1 MMSYVR
7 KYATALAVLV
17 LSSCNAH
24 AAGPQ
29 VPAAGSLTGRV
40 ASADGKPLAGV
51 VVSDGVRITQTDT
64 EGMYALDSDKELGY
78 VFISIPSG
86 YMTAADACAIPQFF
100 AHTAKP
106 AGQSERHDFTLT
118 PVDNTRHTVIAA
130 TDHHL
135 ADRESLDVT
144 QFTAEGGFIDDVK
157 AVAATTASPVYSICM
172 GDMSWDEYWHKRN
185 FMLPEFR
192 SLYERYTFPCP
203 VFNAMGNHDN
213 DPYCASDEAAS
224 AAFRREI
231 GPTYYSFNLGQLH
244 YVVLDNIIY
253 VNTGGRE
260 GAIGKLDYEV
270 RIDDRQLAWLRADL
284 ATVADKAEG
293 GFIDDVKAVAA
304 TTASPVYSICMG
316 DMSWDEYWHKR
327 NFMLPEFRS
336 LYERY
341 TFPCPVFNAMGNHD
355 NDPYCASDEAASAAF
370 RREIGP
376 TYYSFNLGQ
385 LHYVVLDNIIYVN
398 TGGREGAIGKLDYE
412 VRIDDRQLAW
422 LRADLATVADK
433 SAPLIIVMHAQ
444 LHWWYRG
451 SEGVSWKYAFTR
463 GAGCLVD
470 ALAGFSEVHLV
481 TGHSHMNFRLLN
493 GNLREHNIAA
503 TSGTW
508 WWTGQIHG
516 DYTINT
522 CRDGSPGGYE
532 VFEIDGRDIRWHY
545 KGIGLEDD
553 YQFRAYDMN
562 EVLKNERIRSS
573 GDFTPEG
580 TAGGMN
586 DAYGENDILVNIW
599 GWQPDWTVRVT
610 ENGQQLRGVRVIGKD
625 PLHKITYTRS
635 TVPFQTAYNPHM
647 WRYRASGPSTTVRIE
662 VTDSFGRTSS
672 ETMTRPKAFHI
683 RMK

>member
-64 EGMYALDSDKELGY
+64 EGMYALDSDKALGY

-192 SLYERYTFPCP
+192 RLYERYTFPCP

-260 GAIGKLDYEV
+260 GAIGKLD
-270 RIDDRQLAWLRADL
+270 
-284 ATVADKAEG
+284 
-293 GFIDDVKAVAA
+293 
-304 TTASPVYSICMG
+304 S
-316 DMSWDEYWHKR
+316 
-327 NFMLPEFRS
+327 
-336 LYERY
+336 
-341 TFPCPVFNAMGNHD
+341 
-355 NDPYCASDEAASAAF
+355 
-370 RREIGP
+370 
-376 TYYSFNLGQ
+376 
-385 LHYVVLDNIIYVN
+385 
-398 TGGREGAIGKLDYE
+398 E

-532 VFEIDGRDIRWHY
+532 VFEVDGRDIRWHY

-562 EVLKNERIRSS
+562 EVLKNKRIRSS

>member
-1 MMSYVR
+1 MMSFVR
-7 KYATALAVLV
+7 KYTTALAVLV
-17 LSSCNAH
+17 LSACNAH

-29 VPAAGSLTGRV
+29 VSAAGSLTGRV

-51 VVSDGVRITQTDT
+51 VVSDGVRVTQTDT

-78 VFISIPSG
+78 VFISVPSG
-86 YMTAADACAIPQFF
+86 YMVAADACAIPQFF
-100 AHTAKP
+100 ARTAKP
-106 AGQSERHDFTLT
+106 AGQSEQHDFTLT

-157 AVAATTASPVYSICM
+157 AVAAATASPVYSICM

-192 SLYERYTFPCP
+192 RLY
-203 VFNAMGNHDN
+203 AMGNHDN

-244 YVVLDNIIY
+244 YVVLDNI
-253 VNTGGRE
+253 V
-260 GAIGKLDYEV
+260 
-270 RIDDRQLAWLRADL
+270 
-284 ATVADKAEG
+284 
-293 GFIDDVKAVAA
+293 
-304 TTASPVYSICMG
+304 
-316 DMSWDEYWHKR
+316 
-327 NFMLPEFRS
+327 
-336 LYERY
+336 
-341 TFPCPVFNAMGNHD
+341 
-355 NDPYCASDEAASAAF
+355 
-370 RREIGP
+370 
-376 TYYSFNLGQ
+376 
-385 LHYVVLDNIIYVN
+385 YVN

-463 GAGCLVD
+463 DAGCLVD

-481 TGHSHMNFRLLN
+481 TGHSHMNFRLQN

-508 WWTGQIHG
+508 WWTGQIHD

-532 VFEIDGRDIRWHY
+532 VFEVDGRDIRWHY

-562 EVLKNERIRSS
+562 EVLKNERIRTS

>member
-51 VVSDGVRITQTDT
+51 VVSDGVRVTQTDT
-64 EGMYALDSDKELGY
+64 EGIYALDSDKELGY

-144 QFTAEGGFIDDVK
+144 QFT
-157 AVAATTASPVYSICM
+157 
-172 GDMSWDEYWHKRN
+172 
-185 FMLPEFR
+185 
-192 SLYERYTFPCP
+192 
-203 VFNAMGNHDN
+203 
-213 DPYCASDEAAS
+213 
-224 AAFRREI
+224 
-231 GPTYYSFNLGQLH
+231 
-244 YVVLDNIIY
+244 
-253 VNTGGRE
+253 
-260 GAIGKLDYEV
+260 
-270 RIDDRQLAWLRADL
+270 
-284 ATVADKAEG
+284 AEG

-508 WWTGQIHG
+508 WWTGQIHS

-532 VFEIDGRDIRWHY
+532 VFEVDGRDIRWHY

-683 RMK
+683 QMK

>member
-7 KYATALAVLV
+7 KYAAALAVLV

-51 VVSDGVRITQTDT
+51 VVSDGVRVTQTDT
-64 EGMYALDSDKELGY
+64 EGMYTLDSDKELGY

-100 AHTAKP
+100 ARTAKP
-106 AGQSERHDFTLT
+106 AGQSEQHDFTLT

-157 AVAATTASPVYSICM
+157 AVAAATASPVYSICM

-192 SLYERYTFPCP
+192 RLYERYTFPCP

-244 YVVLDNIIY
+244 YVVLDNI
-253 VNTGGRE
+253 V
-260 GAIGKLDYEV
+260 
-270 RIDDRQLAWLRADL
+270 
-284 ATVADKAEG
+284 
-293 GFIDDVKAVAA
+293 
-304 TTASPVYSICMG
+304 
-316 DMSWDEYWHKR
+316 
-327 NFMLPEFRS
+327 
-336 LYERY
+336 
-341 TFPCPVFNAMGNHD
+341 
-355 NDPYCASDEAASAAF
+355 
-370 RREIGP
+370 
-376 TYYSFNLGQ
+376 
-385 LHYVVLDNIIYVN
+385 YVN

-433 SAPLIIVMHAQ
+433 SAPLIMVMHAQ

-463 GAGCLVD
+463 DAGCLVD

-481 TGHSHMNFRLLN
+481 TGHSHMNFRLQN

-532 VFEIDGRDIRWHY
+532 VFEVDGRDIRWHY

-562 EVLKNERIRSS
+562 EVLKNERIRTS

-586 DAYGENDILVNIW
+586 DACGENDILVNIW

-647 WRYRASGPSTTVRIE
+647 WRYRASGPSTTVCIE

>member
-1 MMSYVR
+1 MMSFVR
-7 KYATALAVLV
+7 KYTTALAVLV
-17 LSSCNAH
+17 LSACNAH

-51 VVSDGVRITQTDT
+51 VVSDGVRVTQTDT

-78 VFISIPSG
+78 VFISVPSG
-86 YMTAADACAIPQFF
+86 YMVAADACAIPQFF
-100 AHTAKP
+100 ARTAKP
-106 AGQSERHDFTLT
+106 AGQSEQHDFTLT
-118 PVDNTRHTVIAA
+118 PLDNTRHTVIAA

-144 QFTAEGGFIDDVK
+144 QFTAEGGFIDDLK
-157 AVAATTASPVYSICM
+157 AVAAATASPVYSICM

-192 SLYERYTFPCP
+192 RLYERYTFPCP

-244 YVVLDNIIY
+244 YVVLDNIVY

-284 ATVADKAEG
+284 ATVA
-293 GFIDDVKAVAA
+293 
-304 TTASPVYSICMG
+304 
-316 DMSWDEYWHKR
+316 
-327 NFMLPEFRS
+327 N
-336 LYERY
+336 
-341 TFPCPVFNAMGNHD
+341 
-355 NDPYCASDEAASAAF
+355 
-370 RREIGP
+370 
-376 TYYSFNLGQ
+376 
-385 LHYVVLDNIIYVN
+385 
-398 TGGREGAIGKLDYE
+398 
-412 VRIDDRQLAW
+412 
-422 LRADLATVADK
+422 K

-463 GAGCLVD
+463 DAGCLVD

-522 CRDGSPGGYE
+522 CLDGSPGGYE
-532 VFEIDGRDIRWHY
+532 VFEVDGRDIRWHY

-672 ETMTRPKAFHI
+672 ETMMRPKAFHI

>member
-7 KYATALAVLV
+7 KYATALALLI

-157 AVAATTASPVYSICM
+157 AVAAA
-172 GDMSWDEYWHKRN
+172 
-185 FMLPEFR
+185 
-192 SLYERYTFPCP
+192 
-203 VFNAMGNHDN
+203 
-213 DPYCASDEAAS
+213 
-224 AAFRREI
+224 
-231 GPTYYSFNLGQLH
+231 
-244 YVVLDNIIY
+244 
-253 VNTGGRE
+253 
-260 GAIGKLDYEV
+260 
-270 RIDDRQLAWLRADL
+270 
-284 ATVADKAEG
+284 
-293 GFIDDVKAVAA
+293 
-304 TTASPVYSICMG
+304 TASPVYSICMG

-451 SEGVSWKYAFTR
+451 SEGVSWKYAFTH

-532 VFEIDGRDIRWHY
+532 VFEVDGRDIRWHY

>member
-1 MMSYVR
+1 MSNVR
-7 KYATALAVLV
+7 KYAAALALLV
-17 LSSCNAH
+17 LSACNAH

-29 VPAAGSLTGRV
+29 DSAAGSLTGRV

-64 EGMYALDSDKELGY
+64 EGMYALESDKELGY
-78 VFISIPSG
+78 VFISVPSG
-86 YMTAADACAIPQFF
+86 YMVPVDACALPQFF
-100 AHTAKP
+100 ARTAKP

-118 PVDNTRHTVIAA
+118 PVDNARHTVIAA

-135 ADRESLDVT
+135 ADRESLDVA

-157 AVAATTASPVYSICM
+157 AVAAAAASPVYSVCM
-172 GDMSWDEYWHKRN
+172 GDMSWDEYWHRRN

-192 SLYERYTFPCP
+192 GLYERYTFPCP

-231 GPTYYSFNLGQLH
+231 GPAYYSFNLGQLH
-244 YVVLDNIIY
+244 YVVLDNIVYI
-253 VNTGGRE
+253 NTGGRE
-260 GAIGKLDYEV
+260 GAIGKLNYEV

-284 ATVADKAEG
+284 AAVADK
-293 GFIDDVKAVAA
+293 
-304 TTASPVYSICMG
+304 T
-316 DMSWDEYWHKR
+316 
-327 NFMLPEFRS
+327 
-336 LYERY
+336 
-341 TFPCPVFNAMGNHD
+341 
-355 NDPYCASDEAASAAF
+355 
-370 RREIGP
+370 
-376 TYYSFNLGQ
+376 
-385 LHYVVLDNIIYVN
+385 
-398 TGGREGAIGKLDYE
+398 
-412 VRIDDRQLAW
+412 
-422 LRADLATVADK
+422 
-433 SAPLIIVMHAQ
+433 APLIVVMHAQ
-444 LHWWYRG
+444 LHWWRRG

-463 GAGCLVD
+463 DADRLVG
-470 ALAGFSEVHLV
+470 ALAGFDEVHLV

-493 GNLREHNIAA
+493 GNVREHNIAA

-508 WWTGQIHG
+508 WWTGQIHK
-516 DYTINT
+516 DYSINT
-522 CRDGSPGGYE
+522 CLDGSPGGYE
-532 VFEIDGRDIRWHY
+532 VFEVDGRDIRWHY
-545 KGIGLEDD
+545 KSIGCESD

-562 EVLKNERIRSS
+562 EVLKNERIRAS

-599 GWQPDWTVRVT
+599 GWQPDWTVRVM
-610 ENGQQLRGVRVIGKD
+610 ENGRELRGVRVIGKD

-647 WRYRASGPSTTVRIE
+647 WLYRASGPSTTVRIE
-662 VTDSFGRTSS
+662 VTDSFGRTST

>member
-64 EGMYALDSDKELGY
+64 EGMYALDSDKALGY

-86 YMTAADACAIPQFF
+86 YMIAADACAIPQFF

-224 AAFRREI
+224 AAF
-231 GPTYYSFNLGQLH
+231 H
-244 YVVLDNIIY
+244 
-253 VNTGGRE
+253 
-260 GAIGKLDYEV
+260 
-270 RIDDRQLAWLRADL
+270 
-284 ATVADKAEG
+284 
-293 GFIDDVKAVAA
+293 
-304 TTASPVYSICMG
+304 
-316 DMSWDEYWHKR
+316 
-327 NFMLPEFRS
+327 
-336 LYERY
+336 
-341 TFPCPVFNAMGNHD
+341 
-355 NDPYCASDEAASAAF
+355 
-370 RREIGP
+370 REIGP

-532 VFEIDGRDIRWHY
+532 VFEVDGRDIRWHY

>member
-1 MMSYVR
+1 MMSFVR
-7 KYATALAVLV
+7 KYAAALAVLV

-51 VVSDGVRITQTDT
+51 VVSDGVRVTQTDT

-78 VFISIPSG
+78 VFISVPSG
-86 YMTAADACAIPQFF
+86 FMTAADACAIPQFF
-100 AHTAKP
+100 ARTAKP

-144 QFTAEGGFIDDVK
+144 KFTAEGGFIDDVK
-157 AVAATTASPVYSICM
+157 AVAAATASPVYSICM

-192 SLYERYTFPCP
+192 RLYERYTFPCP

-244 YVVLDNIIY
+244 YVVLDNI
-253 VNTGGRE
+253 V
-260 GAIGKLDYEV
+260 
-270 RIDDRQLAWLRADL
+270 
-284 ATVADKAEG
+284 
-293 GFIDDVKAVAA
+293 
-304 TTASPVYSICMG
+304 
-316 DMSWDEYWHKR
+316 
-327 NFMLPEFRS
+327 
-336 LYERY
+336 
-341 TFPCPVFNAMGNHD
+341 
-355 NDPYCASDEAASAAF
+355 
-370 RREIGP
+370 
-376 TYYSFNLGQ
+376 
-385 LHYVVLDNIIYVN
+385 YVN

-463 GAGCLVD
+463 DAGCLVD

-522 CRDGSPGGYE
+522 CLDGSPGGYE
-532 VFEIDGRDIRWHY
+532 VFEVDGRDIRWHY

-562 EVLKNERIRSS
+562 EVLKNQRIRSS
-573 GDFTPEG
+573 GDFTPEE

-647 WRYRASGPSTTVRIE
+647 WRYRAWGPSTTVRIE

-672 ETMTRPKAFHI
+672 ETMMRPKAFHI

>member
-7 KYATALAVLV
+7 KYAAALAVLV

-51 VVSDGVRITQTDT
+51 VVSDGVRVTQTDT
-64 EGMYALDSDKELGY
+64 EGMYTLDSDKELGY

-100 AHTAKP
+100 ARTAKP

-157 AVAATTASPVYSICM
+157 AVAAATASPVYSICM

-192 SLYERYTFPCP
+192 RLYERYTFPCP

-244 YVVLDNIIY
+244 YVVLDNI
-253 VNTGGRE
+253 V
-260 GAIGKLDYEV
+260 
-270 RIDDRQLAWLRADL
+270 
-284 ATVADKAEG
+284 
-293 GFIDDVKAVAA
+293 
-304 TTASPVYSICMG
+304 
-316 DMSWDEYWHKR
+316 
-327 NFMLPEFRS
+327 
-336 LYERY
+336 
-341 TFPCPVFNAMGNHD
+341 
-355 NDPYCASDEAASAAF
+355 
-370 RREIGP
+370 
-376 TYYSFNLGQ
+376 
-385 LHYVVLDNIIYVN
+385 YVN

-463 GAGCLVD
+463 DAGCLVD

-508 WWTGQIHG
+508 WWTGQIHD

-532 VFEIDGRDIRWHY
+532 VFEVDGRDIRWHY

-586 DAYGENDILVNIW
+586 DACGENDILVNIW
-599 GWQPDWTVRVT
+599 GWQPDWNVRVT
-610 ENGQQLRGVRVIGKD
+610 ENGQQLRGVHVIGKD

-672 ETMTRPKAFHI
+672 ETMMRPKAFHI

>member
-284 ATVADKAEG
+284 ATVADK
-293 GFIDDVKAVAA
+293 
-304 TTASPVYSICMG
+304 
-316 DMSWDEYWHKR
+316 
-327 NFMLPEFRS
+327 
-336 LYERY
+336 
-341 TFPCPVFNAMGNHD
+341 
-355 NDPYCASDEAASAAF
+355 
-370 RREIGP
+370 
-376 TYYSFNLGQ
+376 
-385 LHYVVLDNIIYVN
+385 
-398 TGGREGAIGKLDYE
+398 
-412 VRIDDRQLAW
+412 
-422 LRADLATVADK
+422 

-532 VFEIDGRDIRWHY
+532 VFEVNGRDIRWHY

>member
-7 KYATALAVLV
+7 KYATALALLI

-157 AVAATTASPVYSICM
+157 AVAAA
-172 GDMSWDEYWHKRN
+172 
-185 FMLPEFR
+185 
-192 SLYERYTFPCP
+192 
-203 VFNAMGNHDN
+203 
-213 DPYCASDEAAS
+213 
-224 AAFRREI
+224 
-231 GPTYYSFNLGQLH
+231 
-244 YVVLDNIIY
+244 
-253 VNTGGRE
+253 
-260 GAIGKLDYEV
+260 
-270 RIDDRQLAWLRADL
+270 
-284 ATVADKAEG
+284 
-293 GFIDDVKAVAA
+293 
-304 TTASPVYSICMG
+304 TASPVYSICMG

-451 SEGVSWKYAFTR
+451 SEGVSWKYAFTH

>member
-7 KYATALAVLV
+7 KYAAALAVLV

-51 VVSDGVRITQTDT
+51 VVSDGVRVTQTDT
-64 EGMYALDSDKELGY
+64 EGMYTLDSDKELGY

-100 AHTAKP
+100 ARTAKP

-157 AVAATTASPVYSICM
+157 AVAAATASPVYSICM

-192 SLYERYTFPCP
+192 RLYERYTFPCP

-244 YVVLDNIIY
+244 YVVLDNIVY

-270 RIDDRQLAWLRADL
+270 RIDD
-284 ATVADKAEG
+284 
-293 GFIDDVKAVAA
+293 
-304 TTASPVYSICMG
+304 
-316 DMSWDEYWHKR
+316 H
-327 NFMLPEFRS
+327 
-336 LYERY
+336 
-341 TFPCPVFNAMGNHD
+341 
-355 NDPYCASDEAASAAF
+355 
-370 RREIGP
+370 
-376 TYYSFNLGQ
+376 
-385 LHYVVLDNIIYVN
+385 
-398 TGGREGAIGKLDYE
+398 
-412 VRIDDRQLAW
+412 QLAW

-463 GAGCLVD
+463 DAGCLVD

-508 WWTGQIHG
+508 WWTGQIHD

-532 VFEIDGRDIRWHY
+532 VFEVDGRDIRWHY

-586 DAYGENDILVNIW
+586 DACGENDILVNIW

-610 ENGQQLRGVRVIGKD
+610 ENGQQLRGVHVIGKD

-672 ETMTRPKAFHI
+672 ETMMRPKAFHI

>member
-64 EGMYALDSDKELGY
+64 EGMYALDSDKALGY

-86 YMTAADACAIPQFF
+86 HMTAADACAIPQFF

-144 QFTAEGGFIDDVK
+144 QFT
-157 AVAATTASPVYSICM
+157 
-172 GDMSWDEYWHKRN
+172 
-185 FMLPEFR
+185 
-192 SLYERYTFPCP
+192 
-203 VFNAMGNHDN
+203 
-213 DPYCASDEAAS
+213 
-224 AAFRREI
+224 
-231 GPTYYSFNLGQLH
+231 
-244 YVVLDNIIY
+244 
-253 VNTGGRE
+253 
-260 GAIGKLDYEV
+260 
-270 RIDDRQLAWLRADL
+270 
-284 ATVADKAEG
+284 AEG

-532 VFEIDGRDIRWHY
+532 VFEVDGRDIRWHY

>member
-7 KYATALAVLV
+7 KYAAALAVLV
-17 LSSCNAH
+17 LSACNAH

-29 VPAAGSLTGRV
+29 VPAAESLTGRV

-51 VVSDGVRITQTDT
+51 VVSDGVRVTQTDT

-78 VFISIPSG
+78 VFISVPSG

-100 AHTAKP
+100 ARTAKP
-106 AGQSERHDFTLT
+106 AGQSEQHDFTLT

-157 AVAATTASPVYSICM
+157 AVAAATASPVYSICM

-192 SLYERYTFPCP
+192 RLYERYTFPCP

-244 YVVLDNIIY
+244 YVVLDNI
-253 VNTGGRE
+253 V
-260 GAIGKLDYEV
+260 
-270 RIDDRQLAWLRADL
+270 
-284 ATVADKAEG
+284 
-293 GFIDDVKAVAA
+293 
-304 TTASPVYSICMG
+304 
-316 DMSWDEYWHKR
+316 
-327 NFMLPEFRS
+327 
-336 LYERY
+336 
-341 TFPCPVFNAMGNHD
+341 
-355 NDPYCASDEAASAAF
+355 
-370 RREIGP
+370 
-376 TYYSFNLGQ
+376 
-385 LHYVVLDNIIYVN
+385 YVN

-433 SAPLIIVMHAQ
+433 SAPLIMVMHAQ

-463 GAGCLVD
+463 DAGCLVD

-481 TGHSHMNFRLLN
+481 TGHSHMNFRLQN

-532 VFEIDGRDIRWHY
+532 VFEVDGRDIRWHY

-586 DAYGENDILVNIW
+586 DACGENDILVNIW

>member
-1 MMSYVR
+1 MMSFVR
-7 KYATALAVLV
+7 KYTTALAVLV
-17 LSSCNAH
+17 LSACNAH

-29 VPAAGSLTGRV
+29 VPAAESLTGRV

-51 VVSDGVRITQTDT
+51 VVSDGVRVTQTDT

-100 AHTAKP
+100 ARTAKP

-157 AVAATTASPVYSICM
+157 AVAAATASPVYSICM

-192 SLYERYTFPCP
+192 RLYERYTFPCP

-244 YVVLDNIIY
+244 YVVLDNI
-253 VNTGGRE
+253 V
-260 GAIGKLDYEV
+260 
-270 RIDDRQLAWLRADL
+270 
-284 ATVADKAEG
+284 
-293 GFIDDVKAVAA
+293 
-304 TTASPVYSICMG
+304 
-316 DMSWDEYWHKR
+316 
-327 NFMLPEFRS
+327 
-336 LYERY
+336 
-341 TFPCPVFNAMGNHD
+341 
-355 NDPYCASDEAASAAF
+355 
-370 RREIGP
+370 
-376 TYYSFNLGQ
+376 
-385 LHYVVLDNIIYVN
+385 YVN

-463 GAGCLVD
+463 DAGCLVD

-532 VFEIDGRDIRWHY
+532 VFEVDGRDIRWHY

-562 EVLKNERIRSS
+562 EVLKNERIRTS

-586 DAYGENDILVNIW
+586 DACGENDILVNIW

-625 PLHKITYTRS
+625 PLHKITYTRN